1 MCNKIQKA
9 CKLNEHF
16 HRIFLKLSVPL
27 RPSINKTASKSINPS
42 HTKREQTQRA
52 DAVSAGLPQCCWS
65 HHTGFRL
72 TPFTILPLSSLIFCQ
87 TTRVWQWG
95 QLANGTLK
103 PPTVHTWRMKLRYV
117 LLIVTLSLASLSWS
131 SSSEKLK
138 PATVMKSPITAT
150 NLSPRSLV
158 LLCW

>member
-1 MCNKIQKA
+1 MNIFTEYFLNRASHCIPPSTQQPASPLIPVIQ
-9 CKLNEHF
+9 
-16 HRIFLKLSVPL
+16 RGSRLK
-27 RPSINKTASKSINPS
+27 
-42 HTKREQTQRA
+42 E
-52 DAVSAGLPQCCWS
+52 WM
-65 HHTGFRL
+65 
-72 TPFTILPLSSLIFCQ
+72 
-87 TTRVWQWG
+87 QWG
-95 QLANGTLK
+95 ILECWASPVLLK
-103 PPTVHTWRMKLRYV
+103 SSHWIQAHSLHYFASLFSHLLPDNEGVAVRTTSKQHIKTTHSPHLTHV

>member
-1 MCNKIQKA
+1 MN
-9 CKLNEHF
+9 
-16 HRIFLKLSVPL
+16 IFIEYFWN
-27 RPSINKTASKSINPS
+27 RPSHCVHPTTQQPASPLIPVIQRGSRLKERMQWGILRVLGFPS
-42 HTKREQTQRA
+42 VAEVITL
-52 DAVSAGLPQCCWS
+52 DSGSLPSLFCS
-65 HHTGFRL
+65 L
-72 TPFTILPLSSLIFCQ
+72 ASLIFCQ
-87 TTRVWQWG
+87 TTRVWQRG

-103 PPTVHTWRMKLRYV
+103 PPTVHTWRMKLWYV